1 MLLGGAKVE
10 IGEIQA
16 NIRAFMEQT
25 EEPHAKH
32 LILAV
37 LKGLN

>member
-1 MLLGGAKVE
+1 MLGGAKVD
-10 IGEIQA
+10 IGEIKA
-16 NIRAFMEQT
+16 NIMAFMEQT
-25 EEPHAKH
+25 EEQHAKH